1 MNQSSQTQ
9 TKTKVSIIGGSG
21 FLSAE
26 LLRNLLS
33 RDDVE
38 ILRVSSKDHI
48 GQNIGQVHRS
58 FYGLSDLVLED
69 IPPTA
74 AVDGA
79 DIVFLAMPHI
89 ITAKVAMELFDTD
102 VRIID
107 LSGDFRLQQLDDYT
121 RVYAPE
127 HPCPERLGTF
137 VYGMPE
143 LYAEQIRTAKHVA
156 NPGCFATCIA
166 ASLLPMAAAGQLSGQ
181 TVRLVALTGSSG
193 SGVHPQVGNHHT
205 IRSNN
210 LKAYKIFNH
219 QHTPEI
225 LQTLRAAGG
234 DQVSLDFVPVS
245 APLSRG
251 MMSIAQLDAP
261 DGVSEEE
268 LRSQYEAY
276 FKDFPLISVLPKG
289 MTPEVVSVKNTLR
302 IEIGLDIKTDEVSGK
317 RTLCAIA
324 VLDNL
329 IKGGAGQAMQNF
341 NLMTGHHNAYQ
352 LQNPG
357 MWP

>member
-1 MNQSSQTQ
+1 MSSN
-9 TKTKVSIIGGSG
+9 KTKVSIIGGSG

-26 LLRNLLS
+26 LLRNLLA

-48 GQNIGQVHRS
+48 GQNIGQVHRT
-58 FYGLSDLVLED
+58 FFGLSDLVLED
-69 IPPTA
+69 IPPLEC
-74 AVDGA
+74 VDGA
-79 DIVFLAMPHI
+79 DLVFLAMPHI

-107 LSGDFRLQQLDDYT
+107 LSGDFRLQNLDDYT

-143 LYAEQIRTAKHVA
+143 LYADDIRTAQHVA

-166 ASLLPMAAAGQLSGQ
+166 ASVLPLVGLGGLNQS
-181 TVRLVALTGSSG
+181 TIRLVALTGSSG
-193 SGVHPQVGNHHT
+193 SGVHPQPGNHHT
-205 IRSNN
+205 MRSNN
-210 LKAYKIFNH
+210 IKAYKIFNH

-225 LQTLRAAGG
+225 LQTLRAAGAE
-234 DQVSLDFVPVS
+234 DVSLDFVPVS

-261 DGVSEEE
+261 EDISEDE
-268 LRSQYEAY
+268 LRQRYVEY
-276 FKDFPLISVLPKG
+276 FEDFPLISVLPKG

-324 VLDNL
+324 ALDNL
-329 IKGGAGQAMQNF
+329 IKGGAGQAIQNF
-341 NLMTGHHNAYQ
+341 NLMTGHDNAYQ
-352 LQNPG
+352 LLQPG

>member
-1 MNQSSQTQ
+1 MTQ
-9 TKTKVSIIGGSG
+9 KTNVSIIGGSG

-38 ILRVSSKDHI
+38 LQRVSSKDHI
-48 GQNIGQVHRS
+48 GQTLGQVHRS
-58 FYGLSDLVLED
+58 FYGLSDIVLED
-69 IPPTA
+69 IPPTEC
-74 AVDGA
+74 VENA

-89 ITAKVAMELFDTD
+89 ITAKVAMELFETD

-107 LSGDFRLQQLDDYT
+107 LSGDFRLNELDDYT

-127 HPCPERLGTF
+127 HPCPERLGSF

-143 LYAEQIRTAKHVA
+143 LYSEQIKTAKHVA

-166 ASLLPMAAAGQLSGQ
+166 ASLLPLAKAGQLSDKN
-181 TVRLVALTGSSG
+181 VRLVALTGSSG
-193 SGVHPQVGNHHT
+193 SGVHPQAGNHHT

-210 LKAYKIFNH
+210 IKAYKVFNH
-219 QHTPEI
+219 QHEPEI
-225 LQTLRAAGG
+225 IQTLGAAGASN
-234 DQVSLDFVPVS
+234 VSLDFVPVS
-245 APLSRG
+245 APLTRG
-251 MMSIAQLDAP
+251 MMSIAQIDAP
-261 DGVSEEE
+261 EGVSEDE
-268 LRSQYEAY
+268 LRAQYTA
-276 FKDFPLISVLPKG
+276 FFADFPLITVLPKG
-289 MTPEVVSVKNTLR
+289 MTPEVVAVKNTLR
-302 IEIGLDIKTDEVSGK
+302 IEIGLDIKTDPVTGR

-324 VLDNL
+324 ALDNL
-329 IKGGAGQAMQNF
+329 IKGGAGQAIQNF
-341 NLMTGHHNAYQ
+341 NLMTGHENAYQ

>member
-1 MNQSSQTQ
+1 MN
-9 TKTKVSIIGGSG
+9 KTKVSIIGGSG

-26 LLRNLLS
+26 LMRNLLV

-38 ILRVSSKDHI
+38 LLRVSSKDHI
-48 GQNIGQVHRS
+48 GQNIGQVHRT
-58 FYGLSDLVLED
+58 FYGLSDLILED
-69 IPPTA
+69 IPPTEC
-74 AVDGA
+74 VEGA

-89 ITAKVAMELFDTD
+89 ITAKVAMELFETK

-107 LSGDFRLQQLDDYT
+107 LSGDFRLQNLADYT

-143 LYAEQIRTAKHVA
+143 LYGEQIRDAQYVA

-166 ASLLPMAAAGQLSGQ
+166 SSLLPLAKHGHMNDK
-181 TVRLVALTGSSG
+181 TIRLVALTGSSG
-193 SGVHPQVGNHHT
+193 SGVHPQAGNHHT
-205 IRSNN
+205 VRSNN
-210 LKAYKIFNH
+210 IKAYKIFNH

-225 LQTLRAAGG
+225 LQTLNAAGAN
-234 DQVSLDFVPVS
+234 QVSLDFVPVS

-251 MMSIAQLDAP
+251 MMSIAQFDAP
-261 DGVSEEE
+261 QGMSEDQVRE
-268 LRSQYEAY
+268 LYEDY
-276 FKDFPLISVLPKG
+276 FADFPLISVLPKG

-302 IEIGLDIKTDEVSGK
+302 IEIGLDIKIDEVSGN
-317 RTLCAIA
+317 RTICAIA
-324 VLDNL
+324 ALDNL
-329 IKGGAGQAMQNF
+329 IKGGAGQAIQNF
-341 NLMTGHHNAYQ
+341 NLMTGHENAYQ
-352 LQNPG
+352 LQQPG

>member
-1 MNQSSQTQ
+1 MNATIN
-9 TKTKVSIIGGSG
+9 KTKVSIIGGSG

-26 LLRNLLS
+26 LLRNLLV

-48 GQNIGQVHRS
+48 GQNIGQVHRT

-69 IPPTA
+69 IPPA
-74 AVDGA
+74 ECVDGA
-79 DIVFLAMPHI
+79 DLVFLAMPHI

-107 LSGDFRLQQLDDYT
+107 LSGDFRLQRLEDYQ

-127 HPCPERLGTF
+127 HPCPERLGSF
-137 VYGMPE
+137 IYGMPE
-143 LYAEQIRTAKHVA
+143 LYSEQIKAAQHVA

-166 ASLLPMAAAGQLSGQ
+166 ASLLPLAKIGKLSEKN
-181 TVRLVALTGSSG
+181 VRLVALTGSSG
-193 SGVHPQVGNHHT
+193 SGVHPQAGNHHT
-205 IRSNN
+205 VRSNN
-210 LKAYKIFNH
+210 IKAYKIFNH
-219 QHTPEI
+219 QHEPEI
-225 LQTLRAAGG
+225 LQTLNAAGAER
-234 DQVSLDFVPVS
+234 VSLDFVPVS

-261 DGVSEEE
+261 DDISEEE
-268 LRSQYEAY
+268 LRTHYEAC
-276 FKDFPLISVLPKG
+276 FADFPLISVLPKG

-302 IEIGLDIKTDEVSGK
+302 IEIGLEIKRDELSGR
-317 RTLCAIA
+317 RTVCVIA
-324 VLDNL
+324 ALDNL

-341 NLMTGHHNAYQ
+341 NLMTGFENAHQ
-352 LQNPG
+352 LMQPG

>member
-1 MNQSSQTQ
+1 MT
-9 TKTKVSIIGGSG
+9 TKVSIIGGSG

-26 LLRNLLS
+26 LLRNLLA

-69 IPPTA
+69 IPPTEC
-74 AVDGA
+74 VDGA

-89 ITAKVAMELFDTD
+89 ITAKVAMDLFDTD

-107 LSGDFRLQQLDDYT
+107 LSGDFRLKDLNDYT

-143 LYAEQIRTAKHVA
+143 LYADEIRDAQYVA

-166 ASLLPMAAAGQLSGQ
+166 ASLLPLAKTGELSEK
-181 TVRLVALTGSSG
+181 TVRLVAMTGSSG
-193 SGVHPQVGNHHT
+193 SGVHPAAGNHHT
-205 IRSNN
+205 VRSNN
-210 LKAYKIFNH
+210 IKAYKIFNH

-225 LQTLRAAGG
+225 LQTLNAAGA
-234 DQVSLDFVPVS
+234 DKVSLDFVPVS
-245 APLSRG
+245 APLTRG

-261 DGVSEEE
+261 DGISELD
-268 LRSQYEAY
+268 LRQQYEEHFA
-276 FKDFPLISVLPKG
+276 DFPLISVLPKG

-302 IEIGLDIKTDEVSGK
+302 IEIGLDIKVDEVSGK

-324 VLDNL
+324 ALDNL
-329 IKGGAGQAMQNF
+329 IKGGAGQAIQNF
-341 NLMTGHHNAYQ
+341 NLMTGHENAYQ
-352 LQNPG
+352 LQQPG